1 MKLRCLGSSSKGNC
15 YILESHNEALILECG
30 VKLSE
35 VNIALNWQSNKIIG
49 CLCSHGHGDHSKFL
63 KDFMH
68 AGIPVFSGHET
79 KQKLN
84 LQYTHNFHVIENK
97 KSFQVGSFTILPF
110 EVIHDI
116 QTFGFLIEQES
127 MGKLVFITDT
137 KYCPYK
143 FHELNH
149 ILIEANYSLELMNE
163 RLING
168 QIQGYLYNRVMESH
182 LSFEETKKF
191 LLANDLSQVHNVVLL
206 HLSDSNSH
214 AHRFIQ
220 ETKELTGKAV
230 YVADSGLEIDL
241 SLEPF

>member
-1 MKLRCLGSSSKGNC
+1 
-15 YILESHNEALILECG
+15 
-30 VKLSE
+30 
-35 VNIALNWQSNKIIG
+35 
-49 CLCSHGHGDHSKFL
+49 
-63 KDFMH
+63 
-68 AGIPVFSGHET
+68 
-79 KQKLN
+79 
-84 LQYTHNFHVIENK
+84 
-97 KSFQVGSFTILPF
+97 
-110 EVIHDI
+110 
-116 QTFGFLIEQES
+116 

-191 LLANDLSQVHNVVLL
+191 LLANNLSQVHNVVLL

-214 AHRFIQ
+214 AQRFMQ
-220 ETKELTGKAV
+220 ETKELTGKSV